1 MITVVFGNTMDKTLH
16 KIPWSWIIGIVLVGL
31 IGWLG
36 YSTRAELSEAVY
48 LLQTADRIWVAIAF
62 ATIILGFVTA
72 GLIYG
77 SVLAVLDHNETF
89 IWLAG
94 TALVGIL
101 LNQTVPM
108 GSVAA
113 YAFLVAALRRRGFPS
128 SSVAI
133 VAGTELLSWNG
144 AALLLFSGGLLYI
157 TITANYQ
164 ATLPIITALLLTTV
178 IATTVVIAVTRPT
191 STVLSWLATLRRL
204 VGRAGIDWETR
215 SIELVVEEIGK
226 SRSVFSA
233 RPWRLIRIILLQML
247 IFVLHAA
254 ALTALL
260 YSVRLEVPY
269 FDVLAA
275 YGMSLIV
282 SLFTILP
289 GGGGAVEAALSF
301 TLHLQDVPLKEA
313 LSAAIL
319 FRLLSF
325 WLMLPVGAVFY
336 RILTRPSTPKK
347 EHVL

>member
-1 MITVVFGNTMDKTLH
+1 MH
-16 KIPWSWIIGIVLVGL
+16 RIPWSWIIGIVLVAL

-36 YSTRAELSEAVY
+36 YSTRAELAEAFY
-48 LLQTADRIWVAIAF
+48 LLKSADRLWIAIAF
-62 ATIILGFVTA
+62 VTVLLGFACA
-72 GLIYG
+72 GFIYG
-77 SVLAVLDHNETF
+77 SVLAVLNHQETF

-133 VAGTELLSWNG
+133 VAGTELLTWNG

-157 TITANYQ
+157 TTTANYQ
-164 ATLPIITALLLTTV
+164 ATYPIYTALLLTSL
-178 IATTVVIAVTRPT
+178 IATIVIVAVTRPAH
-191 STVLSWLATLRRL
+191 TVLGWLASLRRFI
-204 VGRAGIDWETR
+204 GRVGIDWDTR
-215 SIELVVEEIGK
+215 SVELVVEEISK
-226 SRSVFSA
+226 SRSVFAAS
-233 RPWRLIRIILLQML
+233 PWRLIRILLLQMM
-247 IFVLHAA
+247 IFVLHSA

-260 YSVRLEVPY
+260 YSVRIDVPF

-301 TLHLQDVPLKEA
+301 SLHLQDVPLKEA
-313 LSAAIL
+313 LSAAIM
-319 FRLLSF
+319 FRMLSF
-325 WLMLPVGAVFY
+325 WLMLPFGAVFY
-336 RILTRPSTPKK
+336 RLLTRQTAPTK
-347 EHVL
+347 EHGK

>member
-1 MITVVFGNTMDKTLH
+1 LH
-16 KIPWSWIIGIVLVGL
+16 RIPWSWIIGIILVAL

-36 YSTRAELSEAVY
+36 YTTRAELTEAFY
-48 LLQTADRIWVAIAF
+48 LLKSADRLWIGVAF
-62 ATIILGFVTA
+62 ATIVLGFACA

-89 IWLAG
+89 IWLMG

-133 VAGTELLSWNG
+133 VAGTELLTWNG

-157 TITANYQ
+157 TTTANYQ
-164 ATLPIITALLLTTV
+164 ATYPIYTALFLTSV
-178 IATTVVIAVTRPT
+178 IATAVVVAVTRPAQ
-191 STVLSWLATLRRL
+191 TVLGWLASLRRL
-204 VGRAGIDWETR
+204 VGRIGIDWDTR
-215 SIELVVEEIGK
+215 SAELVVEEISK
-226 SRSVFSA
+226 SRSVFAAS
-233 RPWRLIRIILLQML
+233 PWRIIRILFLQMM
-247 IFVLHAA
+247 IFVLHSA

-260 YSVRLEVPY
+260 YSVRLEVPF

-282 SLFTILP
+282 SLFTVLP

-313 LSAAIL
+313 LSAAIM
-319 FRLLSF
+319 FRMLSF
-325 WLMLPVGAVFY
+325 WLMLPFGAVFY
-336 RILTRPSTPKK
+336 RLLTRHRASPK
-347 EHVL
+347 ENSI